1 MTKKTLT
8 QTEIFKIKP
17 NSKKQQFQLADKKSL
32 ENGD

>member
-17 NSKKQQFQLADKKSL
+17 NNKKQQFQLADK
-32 ENGD
+32 NH